1 MLCDLLPFSP
11 ARLPG
16 VEAVYDIL
24 LKDLEEK
31 SWTES
36 DDLDLRVI
44 SQLIGFICQNH
55 IQLIRF
61 QLLAILHSNMKFHI
75 CPLSTDKKKLAYNLS
90 ETVHGLFQV
99 YNPDNNNCVR

>member
-44 SQLIGFICQNH
+44 SQLIGFLVMLTIIFTNDLWMFSGVFFINQPGRQEQVGVQPH
-55 IQLIRF
+55 RDG
-61 QLLAILHSNMKFHI
+61 
-75 CPLSTDKKKLAYNLS
+75 PGTLSSLQC
-90 ETVHGLFQV
+90 GQ
-99 YNPDNNNCVR
+99 

>member
-16 VEAVYDIL
+16 VEAVYDLL

-44 SQLIGFICQNH
+44 SQLIGFV
-55 IQLIRF
+55 LIKSF
-61 QLLAILHSNMKFHI
+61 
-75 CPLSTDKKKLAYNLS
+75 T
-90 ETVHGLFQV
+90 
-99 YNPDNNNCVR
+99 